1 MTMSD
6 IQYAKKMKDEIKT
19 IPKSEVRKTKK
30 MSPYLIEELVLLA
43 FGLLND
49 KEGEENNDETETLH

>member
-6 IQYAKKMKDEIKT
+6 IQYAKKMKDEVKT
-19 IPKSEVRKTKK
+19 IPKRDVRKMKK
-30 MSPYLIEELVLLA
+30 MSPYLIEELVLLT

-49 KEGEENNDETETLH
+49 KEGEENNEKTKTLH